1 MEQLNN
7 IMGLSIDFPISIHQ
21 LLSRLCFDGQ
31 IAAVSVQEI
40 YSIRASQYPQMVF
53 SLVKFESKQAK
64 TIMSRL
70 LPDIPAFLS
79 RLWQPAG

>member
-40 YSIRASQYPQMVF
+40 YSIRASQYPQMVMAC
-53 SLVKFESKQAK
+53 SKICTK